1 MRFVKKF
8 ESFDNEMSKEEMI
21 QKLCNFGWERQ
32 ELEMMSDNELSDM
45 CSELPAEMSES
56 KSIREHY
63 EKENYMFFSNI
74 ENIHSM
80 CQAIMEMNEND
91 VDAILSEHNWALD
104 HIATSADDI
113 EEVYQFLKTHK
124 PSSQFRKS
132 QTQSQE
138 ITEAKKQ
145 WIKETKMKKGALHK
159 QLGYD
164 EDENIPDGII
174 KKIVDSEVGTK
185 VKIKGEE
192 KTITALMKKRANL
205 AKTLKKLK

>member
-1 MRFVKKF
+1 MKRIQTF
-8 ESFDNEMSKEEMI
+8 ESFDNKMSTEEMI
-21 QKLCNFGWERQ
+21 QQLCNFGWERQ
-32 ELEMMSDNELSDM
+32 ELEMMSDKELADM
-45 CSELPAEMSES
+45 CSELPSEMSES

-63 EKENYMFFSNI
+63 EQKNYMFFSNI
-74 ENIHSM
+74 ENIQSM
-80 CQAIMEMNEND
+80 CQSIMEMNEND

-192 KTITALMKKRANL
+192 KTITTLMKKRANL
-205 AKTLKKLK
+205 AKTLQKLK